1 MSTEVSF
8 DENETGLAT
17 MGKLLRSSL
26 LNISYATSNSKDTY
40 DLCVK
45 DTKQTAF
52 TAFWTE
58 SGGREC
64 FGLLMSLFARTV
76 CRVLKLEG
84 DRECEAKLVSMGL
97 APLHE
102 LPVNAHTNKAIG
114 KNRVWS
120 CHCFLSD
127 TVTWC
132 VKHLGMQLR
141 CKAHTAGLV
150 CTSAVLKEHALSY
163 RRGCS

>member
-8 DENETGLAT
+8 DENESGLAT

-26 LNISYATSNSKDTY
+26 LNISYAISNSKATY

-64 FGLLMSLFARTV
+64 FGLLMSLFARRV

-84 DRECEAKLVSMGL
+84 DS
-97 APLHE
+97 
-102 LPVNAHTNKAIG
+102 
-114 KNRVWS
+114 
-120 CHCFLSD
+120 
-127 TVTWC
+127 
-132 VKHLGMQLR
+132 VKQSL
-141 CKAHTAGLV
+141 
-150 CTSAVLKEHALSY
+150 
-163 RRGCS
+163 

>member
-1 MSTEVSF
+1 MQQ
-8 DENETGLAT
+8 AT
-17 MGKLLRSSL
+17 LF
-26 LNISYATSNSKDTY
+26 IFNSKTKY

-52 TAFWTE
+52 TALWTE

-64 FGLLMSLFARTV
+64 FGLLMSLFARRV

-84 DRECEAKLVSMGL
+84 DRECEAKLCEHVACTSPWL
-97 APLHE
+97 HSAALHE
-102 LPVNAHTNKAIG
+102 LPVNAHTNKATEQ
-114 KNRVWS
+114 NHVWS

-127 TVTWC
+127 TVTWR
-132 VKHLGMQLR
+132 VKHLGMQLW
-141 CKAHTAGLV
+141 CKAHTAGLI